1 MASKYREMKSCGVS
15 AGKGA
20 VGVGTDGKGVK
31 VWATMVPMKLE
42 YGFVWVAVPY
52 EEDRTHAEKI
62 RSTRRKEME
71 RNLKRIMGNLL

>member
-1 MASKYREMKSCGVS
+1 MKSCGVW
-15 AGKGA
+15 AGKVAVCIGA
-20 VGVGTDGKGVK
+20 DEKAVR